1 MEVAGRGGHKG
12 RRGRGAAANAA
23 SGPARGPRNTCGAVE
38 PGARGPSWPPLAS
51 RPRDRVSRLPA
62 GAAAAG
68 PGALA
73 SRRLALRA
81 RADDLLD

>member
-1 MEVAGRGGHKG
+1 MEVASRGGHKG
-12 RRGRGAAANAA
+12 RRGRGAATNAA
-23 SGPARGPRNTCGAVE
+23 PGPARGPRNTCGAVDPE
-38 PGARGPSWPPLAS
+38 ARGPSWSPPPS
-51 RPRDRVSRLPA
+51 RPQDRVTPLPA

-81 RADDLLD
+81 RADDLVD